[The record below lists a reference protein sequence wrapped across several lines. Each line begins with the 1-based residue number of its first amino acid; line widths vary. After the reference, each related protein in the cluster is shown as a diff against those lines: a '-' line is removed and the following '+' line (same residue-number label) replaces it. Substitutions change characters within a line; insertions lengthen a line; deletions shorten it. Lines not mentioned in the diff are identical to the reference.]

1 MFPLTFLINVF
12 FCFSLQ
18 PNPFSQLLKPRPE
31 LLAEVAASVNG
42 GQGGPEAIQR
52 LTALFAAAAAA
63 ANQNK
68 VLDKVSSAEDKQTAV
83 SATMKVP
90 PISLP
95 SGLPFNPNLLWN
107 LPNPYLPPPS
117 PLESQLKSLPGG
129 LGHDARQWQRDD
141 VMVFL
146 RYCEREFDLDK
157 IDMEKFQMNGELI
170 VFPSNHNIHC
180 RMRVKSS
187 MFLSTIF
194 KNLIFLCSF

>member
-1 MFPLTFLINVF
+1 MYIF
-12 FCFSLQ
+12 FFYLQ

-68 VLDKVSSAEDKQTAV
+68 VDPSEDKTA
-83 SATMKVP
+83 AMKVP

-129 LGHDARQWQRDD
+129 LGHDARQWNRDD

-157 IDMEKFQMNGELI
+157 IDMEKYQMNGEL
-170 VFPSNHNIHC
+170 V
-180 RMRVKSS
+180 
-187 MFLSTIF
+187 
-194 KNLIFLCSF
+194 